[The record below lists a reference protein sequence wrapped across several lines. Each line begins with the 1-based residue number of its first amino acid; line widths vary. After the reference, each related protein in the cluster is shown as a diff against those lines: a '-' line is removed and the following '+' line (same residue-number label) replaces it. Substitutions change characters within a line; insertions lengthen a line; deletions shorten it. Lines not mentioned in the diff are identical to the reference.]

1 MSAANDNFRMTN
13 YQSIMLQ
20 LLRDELWQAE
30 LKDYDLSP
38 EDCSKVLHYAKEQS
52 LLGLVLNT
60 LVRNNV
66 KMGIQNVTKGLM
78 VMETI
83 RKGNALINA
92 NLKEMADILNAN
104 NIHYVVFKGQA
115 VGIDYPNPDLRA
127 AGDVD
132 FYVVPDQYNHAYE
145 LLAEAFGLKKEDLLK
160 EDKHDSFEYKKTA
173 FEMHFEMET
182 FGSKKHQRYYN
193 SVFEKSIGEERGE
206 MDFHGT
212 RLLVLEPTLNVI
224 QVFKHLTYHLLV
236 EGVGL
241 RQFCDLAIII
251 HKHKDEIDRQ
261 QLETHLKK
269 IGYYKAFIAVGAL
282 LVNHLGLKK
291 DDFPFDI
298 PDKYGKWADKI
309 LEVTL
314 QRGNFGKFNRKHYKP
329 GFKRSM
335 ETARIAMGHCFK
347 FLPLA
352 KSDILHLIPKRIGI
366 ALKLYKTH
374 E

>member
-1 MSAANDNFRMTN
+1 
-13 YQSIMLQ
+13 MLQ
-20 LLRDELWQAE
+20 LLRDELWQTE
-30 LKDYDLSP
+30 KKDYDLSP
-38 EDCSKVLHYAKEQS
+38 EDCSKVLHYATEQS

-60 LVRNNV
+60 FVRYGV
-66 KMGIQNVTKGLM
+66 KMGLKNVTKGLM

-83 RKGNALINA
+83 RNGNARINE
-92 NLKEMADILNAN
+92 NIKEMADILNAN
-104 NIHYVVFKGQA
+104 NIHYVVFKGQT
-115 VGIDYPNPDLRA
+115 VGVDYPNPDLRA
-127 AGDVD
+127 SGDVD
-132 FYVVPDQYNHAYE
+132 FYVVPEQYNEAYR
-145 LLAEAFGLKKEDLLK
+145 LLADAFGVEKEKLLK
-160 EDKHDSFEYKKTA
+160 LDKHDSFEYKGNV

-193 SVFEKSIGEERGE
+193 SVYEKSINEERGV

-224 QVFKHLTYHLLV
+224 QVFKHLFYHLLV

-241 RQFCDLAIII
+241 RQFCDLAMII
-251 HKHKDEIDRQ
+251 HKHKNEVNRQ
-261 QLETHLKK
+261 ELETHLKK

-282 LVNHLGLKK
+282 LVKHLGMKK
-291 DDFPFDI
+291 EDFPFDI

-309 LEVTL
+309 LETTL
-314 QRGNFGKFNRKHYKP
+314 QRGNFGRYNRKHYKP

-335 ETARIAMGHCFK
+335 ETAKIAMGHCFR

-352 KSDILHLIPKRIGI
+352 KSDIMHLIPKRIGI